1 MGSATSKQTIQKS
14 FDKVVQRI
22 KRDDN
27 YNIELGVFSVRN
39 EAEKAKEL
47 LKGNATMLAYLDE
60 MTELAVKKIKHKSP
74 FRLWL
79 EKRYS
84 DSDDPVKYYA
94 SDLIEMVKTPEQL
107 IYGNYYTKVRVIKQ
121 PFKNAFTL
129 EWGNSMRYGITTA
142 VFQNLEN
149 PLEDMGEQHEDGEEK
164 DEDEDDK
171 FVYPT
176 IGEKIYLT
184 ELFWSENK
192 LYVGEY
198 FTN

>member
-1 MGSATSKQTIQKS
+1 MGNATSKQTIKKS

-22 KRDDN
+22 QRDDN
-27 YNIELGVFSVRN
+27 YNIQLGLFSVRN
-39 EAEKAKEL
+39 EASKAKEL
-47 LKGNATMLAYLDE
+47 LKGNATMLAYIDE
-60 MTELAVKKIKHKSP
+60 MTEIAVNKIKHKSP

-84 DSDDPVKYYA
+84 DGDDPVKYYP
-94 SDLIEMVKTPEQL
+94 SDLIEMAKPPEQL
-107 IYGNYYTKVRVIKQ
+107 VYGKYYTKVRVIKQ

-149 PLEDMGEQHEDGEEK
+149 PLEEMGEQNEDGEEK
-164 DEDEDDK
+164 DEDEDDQ
-171 FVYPT
+171 FVYPS
-176 IGEKIYLT
+176 IGDNIYLT
-184 ELFWSENK
+184 ELFWSDNK